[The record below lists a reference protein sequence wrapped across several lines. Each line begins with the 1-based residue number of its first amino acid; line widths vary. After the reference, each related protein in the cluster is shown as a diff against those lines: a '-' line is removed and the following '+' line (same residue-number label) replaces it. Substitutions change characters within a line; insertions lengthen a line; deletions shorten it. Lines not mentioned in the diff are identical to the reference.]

1 MSIQENIK
9 FDEESIAAWN
19 AHDPDGA
26 VAVLAD
32 DIVWVDVSSPE
43 PMRGKAAVRQHIQS
57 WFTAFPDMKI
67 VVKNRVATEDQVAV
81 EVEFTG
87 TNTGPLQM
95 GPGAPPIPA
104 TGKQI
109 NNKGVYFARIRAGK
123 GIEVHTYPDAA
134 GMMMQLGLV
143 PPPGG

>member
-19 AHDPDGA
+19 AHDADGA
-26 VAVLAD
+26 VAVLTD
-32 DIVWVDVSSPE
+32 DVVWVDVGSPE
-43 PMRGKAAVRQHIQS
+43 PMRGKAAVRQYIQS
-57 WFTAFPDMKI
+57 WFDAFPDMKI

-95 GPGAPPIPA
+95 GPDMPAIPA
-104 TGKQI
+104 TGKPI
-109 NNKGVYFARIRAGK
+109 SNKGVYFARIRDGK
-123 GIEVHTYPDAA
+123 GVEVHTYPDAA